1 MFICFDYLP
10 PIDSAARLSTNC
22 YGARAEASVS
32 HMLHQFHI
40 CFKNTGS
47 QMVDLNTVVEKLHKP
62 AVHLPPIKM

>member
-32 HMLHQFHI
+32 HMLHVIQR
-40 CFKNTGS
+40 T
-47 QMVDLNTVVEKLHKP
+47 QAHKW
-62 AVHLPPIKM
+62 LI